1 VTRSRVLV
9 VEDDDELA
17 RALALEL
24 DHAGY
29 DVRTERDGP
38 AALHAGQDWRPELVV
53 LDLGLPTLDGLEVC
67 RRLRATS
74 WAPILILT
82 AREAIGD
89 RVRGLDAGAD
99 DYITKPFSL
108 DELLARV
115 RSSLRRARRREQG
128 HLLGAGEL
136 VLDASARTVTLGAEP
151 VALTCREF
159 DLLEF
164 FMRHPGQV
172 LDRATLL
179 AEVWGYDF
187 LGGSNVVDVY
197 VRYVRRKIERPGAPR
212 LIDTVRGIGYA
223 LRPPP

>member
-1 VTRSRVLV
+1 MPRSRVLV
-9 VEDDDELA
+9 VEDDADLA

-24 DHAGY
+24 GHAGY
-29 DVRTERDGP
+29 DVRVESDGP
-38 AALHAGQDWRPELVV
+38 AALLAGAEWQPDLVV

-67 RRLRATS
+67 RRLRAAS

-82 AREAIGD
+82 ARDAID
-89 RVRGLDAGAD
+89 ARVSGLDAGAD
-99 DYITKPFSL
+99 DYVTKPFSL

-115 RSSLRRARRREQG
+115 RSSLRRARRSDG
-128 HLLGAGEL
+128 GDVLHAGDL
-136 VLDASARTVTLGAEP
+136 VLHATARTVARAGDPIE
-151 VALTCREF
+151 LTRREF

-164 FMRHPGQV
+164 LMRHPDHA
-172 LDRATLL
+172 LDRGTLL
-179 AEVWGYDF
+179 SEVWGYDF

-197 VRYVRRKIERPGAPR
+197 VRYLRRKIETPGAPR

>member
-9 VEDDDELA
+9 VEDDTDLA
-17 RALALEL
+17 GALALEL

-29 DVRTERDGP
+29 EVRVEADGP
-38 AALHAGQDWRPELVV
+38 AALRAGAEWPPDLVV
-53 LDLGLPTLDGLEVC
+53 LDLGLPTLDGLDVC
-67 RRLRATS
+67 RRLRAAS

-82 AREAIGD
+82 ARDTIDD

-99 DYITKPFSL
+99 DYVTKPFSL

-115 RSSLRRARRREQG
+115 RSSLRRSRGSEEG
-128 HLLGAGEL
+128 HLLRAGDI
-136 VLDASARTVTLGAEP
+136 VLDASARTVSRAGAP
-151 VALTCREF
+151 VELTRREF

-164 FMRHPGQV
+164 LMRNPGQA
-172 LDRATLL
+172 LERGTLL
-179 AEVWGYDF
+179 SEVWGYDF

-197 VRYVRRKIERPGAPR
+197 VRYLRRKIETPGAPR